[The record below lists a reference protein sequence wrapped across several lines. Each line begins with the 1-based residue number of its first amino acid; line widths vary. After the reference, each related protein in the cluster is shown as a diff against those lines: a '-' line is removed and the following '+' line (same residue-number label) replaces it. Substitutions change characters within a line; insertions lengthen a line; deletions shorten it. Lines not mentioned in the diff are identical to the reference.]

1 MVIVLL
7 HTLSPGCREAAD
19 GLDQGFLFPYFGAKR
34 KPYAYDSSFFI
45 QILPTFRRKV
55 WNSPYLT
62 G

>member
-19 GLDQGFLFPYFGAKR
+19 GLDQGFLFPYLGAKR
-34 KPYAYDSSFFI
+34 KPYAHASSFFI
-45 QILPTFRRKV
+45 QILPTLRRKV
-55 WNSPYLT
+55 WNRASLT